1 MKNALIETLARL
13 VRQYFDDLRQGGVEC
28 RLVLPALTE
37 RIAVNLQEALVSDG
51 LPSYLVVPRSQSTD
65 PHKRWIRAEGVTSVR
80 QGDMIVVVW
89 PGEMS
94 RIQDSVIGAGGAMRN
109 FAFSDEWPWI
119 ETSNEYFRFEGPV
132 LTAILKSWGVR
143 AESESTYLS
152 ILQAALDACRDSLM
166 RGGVFLDTMLGTF
179 DLEAHASIDNDIDLL
194 LFHLGIPRAGR
205 VQWEEKGAAKRYF
218 GEVRLVLKELSGR
231 IRDTD
236 GKQELLARISDIEPD
251 TKVAARLKE
260 SFGQLIDSFT
270 TRGDDRQEGL
280 LALHGCWGNEGVW
293 SDWGLS
299 QLQALLDVVPTEEDV
314 NVTYDLDVK
323 NGVVAQDGK
332 SAVLIEG
339 GSVHI
344 DVNYEGLAADSTDA
358 EIRILDRAR
367 PLFNQSCIGT
377 SGQIQ
382 VDLDHDHIFGEAAT
396 GKKKSLRIVVAR
408 AQKELATGRV
418 TVIPCGPNQPV
429 VAVVEPGFKYYFG
442 NPTNLGDESKEDVEK
457 IDVSEPIRITVLSWE
472 GFDHGEVEIDDEPVS
487 LEQDPENPRIFRF
500 PNAIDPGSS
509 GSGFASIDLRV
520 SGLEIAVDVEA
531 KNIIRGEFTLER
543 ELIVQLAT
551 MSQSPARRTAVGRI
565 VDIFTGKRTEPYPSL
580 GGLDDSSRSRVRWAK
595 LFESRANGRP
605 IIANLLRDGIVLAEP
620 IDSQFALSDLA
631 VLPTA
636 FRDATIRTEVAELI
650 SAYAE
655 ARQATFNV
663 ICEGARSDSQW
674 PHYALLPILVDTK
687 RRRLEEVILAY
698 LNAYLAILSY
708 MQKNLTRLTW
718 PELFRLSCADCVVHW
733 DDGGTA
739 RKIILIGPWHPVVIA
754 KRFMVQSA
762 LLASARRHLGLK
774 NAGSGHVLA
783 LLLDQVNSLRWFASP
798 ASDGTTFESY
808 YVTSTS
814 DPGWLVA
821 MTHDTVGGPD
831 YLLFTIALRSFH
843 GLETGLM
850 PSSRDQVAKGY
861 LQDFVN
867 AYPTRRAIS
876 VVADASYSP
885 ARLVESAQ
893 SLLYDGEGTSSVGR
907 QLPGGIHIAVAGQH
921 DLDAQE
927 WREPPVCLYGIGN
940 SEVTDRQFNDI
951 HLLSPGRAK
960 STRDSGDRVSLPR
973 GHGLLAAFS
982 NPIKQV
988 GAWADGVLN
997 SRAFER
1003 DSPLQTVESL
1013 GDVFTLVCSQLA
1025 SLPGEERVMSWQA
1038 DLPPSLDHLWTVIPG
1053 NHVDP
1058 AVFVRY
1064 VTVAAQRG
1072 ESTALWDYSMSLT
1085 GALNS
1090 YFVLSRIP
1098 PSVSHELNKSPVL
1111 ENKPLAPAVLGELG
1125 RVGMALGSESLRSGS
1140 KALGVIGVVAA
1151 VRLFL
1156 PGSIARPP
1164 IRNGKCSRGF
1174 LLPVDAFRE
1183 ILGGSLDSTEPGQRQ
1198 RADLVAIQLGL
1209 QQDGYVAI
1217 SCCAIE
1223 CKYSS
1228 NAFGTDQTTAAL
1240 QQASATLRRIHEL
1253 LEASQVS
1260 SGIPER
1266 LALLLL
1272 ISFGLRL
1279 SQEQLNGD
1287 AATFAGLEA
1296 NLLQGILDGKI
1307 KIVAPR
1313 SAKIVVVT
1321 DCTASSASWT
1331 QGQGLVVTVGPKHWP
1346 EVSES
1351 PELRAVRDRL
1361 AQEFDPL
1368 FDAIGSDPAFS
1379 DNAGGCERDT
1389 ATDRVT
1395 GAVQEKQSPLPS
1407 DAEISGQSVDQPSV
1421 SVSISANHP
1430 KNEGALTPLGALQP
1444 VLLGTANG
1452 TKLYYDPQNRG
1463 TPLDNY
1469 NVMVTGSSGKGKTQL
1484 IKAIVSRLREQDRNV
1499 LLLDFKND
1507 FASDEHFVKKARLR
1521 PQYVTFD
1528 GLPFNPL
1535 IPVPLRK
1542 PGSTKEYLPIS
1553 EHINGLVDI
1562 FKKTFGLG
1570 DQQEVAVKNAIREC
1584 FEARGIQS
1592 RGTVE
1597 VSADLDYPDFND
1609 VGDKLRDTNP
1619 NAYNRLDPLF
1629 DLGIFPPS
1637 SRLTRFDTMLN
1648 GSIVIDLSQI
1658 QSDKI
1663 KNAVAKIL
1671 VMSAHRYYNAREHSG
1686 HLRQFFAFDEAHR
1699 ILDSEFLLQFVRECR
1714 AYGVGVL
1721 LSSQYPTDFPADVS
1735 ASLNTKIIH
1744 GNGADRDRV
1753 RDITRLVGGGLSDDQ
1768 IVQLSMFQAIVSN
1781 PQYQPTI
1788 VKTIGYPM
1796 MLVFDAIRESGG
1808 VARSELRVEGVDPA
1822 RLNVTY
1828 LVAALMDMG
1837 VVVEASELLQA
1848 LR

>member
-1 MKNALIETLARL
+1 MTNALIETLARL

-37 RIAVNLQEALVSDG
+37 QIAIGLQEKLVSDG
-51 LPSYLVVPRSQSTD
+51 LPSYLVVPRSQVTD
-65 PHKRWIRAEGVTSVR
+65 SNRRWIRAEGVTSVR

-94 RIQDSVIGAGGAMRN
+94 HIQDSVIGAGGAMRN

-119 ETSNEYFRFEGPV
+119 ETSNEYFRFDGPV
-132 LTAILKSWGVR
+132 LLDILKSWGVR
-143 AESESTYLS
+143 AESQSTYLS
-152 ILQAALDACRDSLM
+152 ILQATLDACRDSLM
-166 RGGVFLDTMLGTF
+166 RGSVFLDAILGTF
-179 DLEAHASIDNDIDLL
+179 DPSAHTAIENDIEHL
-194 LFHLGIPRAGR
+194 LFHLGIPRPER
-205 VQWEEKGAAKRYF
+205 VEWSEKGAAKRYF
-218 GEVRLVLKELSGR
+218 GEVRRVLKELSTR

-236 GKQELLARISDIEPD
+236 GKQELLTRISDIEAD
-251 TKVAARLKE
+251 TTVAEALKV
-260 SFGQLIDSFT
+260 SFGQLVDTLT

-280 LALHGCWGNEGVW
+280 LALHGCWGNERAW
-293 SDWGLS
+293 IDWGLS
-299 QLQALLDVVPTEEDV
+299 QLQALLDVVPTDEDV
-314 NVTYDLDVK
+314 SITYELDVN

-344 DVNYEGLAADSTDA
+344 DVNYEGLAADSTDT

-367 PLFNQSCIGT
+367 PLFSQACVGT
-377 SGQIQ
+377 SGKIQI
-382 VDLDHDHIFGEAAT
+382 DLYYDHIFGQPAT
-396 GKKKSLRIVVAR
+396 GKKKSLRIVVMR
-408 AQKELATGRV
+408 GQKELATGRV
-418 TVIPCGPNQPV
+418 TAIPCGPNQPV
-429 VAVVEPGFKYYFG
+429 VAVIEPGFKYYFG
-442 NPTNLGDESKEDVEK
+442 NPTNQGAASSEDVEK
-457 IDVSEPIRITVLSWE
+457 IDVSEPVRITVLSWD
-472 GFDHGEVEIDDEPVS
+472 GFDDGEVEIDDEPVS
-487 LEQDPENPRIFRF
+487 LDQDPENPRIFRF

-509 GSGFASIDLRV
+509 GGGFASIDLRV

-531 KNIIRGEFTLER
+531 KNITRGEFTLER
-543 ELIVQLAT
+543 ELIVKLAA
-551 MSQSPARRTAVGRI
+551 MSQAPGHRTAVGRI
-565 VDIFTGKRTEPYPSL
+565 VDIFTGKQTEPYPSL
-580 GGLDDSSRSRVRWAK
+580 GGLDDLSRNRIRWAK
-595 LFESRANGRP
+595 TFESSTNGRP
-605 IIANLLRDGIVLAEP
+605 IIADLLYEGNLLPEP
-620 IDSQFALSDLA
+620 IDSQFALA
-631 VLPTA
+631 YIPILPVA
-636 FRDATIRTEVAELI
+636 FRDEAIRAEVAGLI

-655 ARQATFNV
+655 ARQATLDV
-663 ICEGARSDSQW
+663 VCEGVRSDSQW
-674 PHYALLPILVDTK
+674 PHYALLPILVETK
-687 RRRLEEVILAY
+687 RRRLEDVILAY
-698 LNAYLAILSY
+698 LNAYLAVLTY
-708 MQKNLTRLTW
+708 VQKNLTKLTW
-718 PELFRLSCADCVVHW
+718 AELFRLSCADCVVHW
-733 DDGGTA
+733 DDGASA
-739 RKIILIGPWHPVVIA
+739 RKIVLIGPWHPVVVA

-762 LLASARRHLGLK
+762 LLGSARRHLGLK
-774 NAGSGHVLA
+774 NAGKGHVLA

-821 MTHDTVGGPD
+821 MSHDTVGGPD
-831 YLLFTIALRSFH
+831 YLSFTVALRRLH

-893 SLLYDGEGTSSVGR
+893 SLLYEGEGVSSVGR

-927 WREPPVCLYGIGN
+927 WREPPVCLYGISS
-940 SEVTDRQFNDI
+940 SEMIDRQFNDI

-973 GHGLLAAFS
+973 GHGLLAAFA

-1003 DSPLQTVESL
+1003 DSPLPTVESL
-1013 GDVFTLVCSQLA
+1013 GDIFTQVCSQLA
-1025 SLPGEERVMSWQA
+1025 SLPDEERVMSWQA

-1064 VTVAAQRG
+1064 VTVAARRG

-1098 PSVSHELNKSPVL
+1098 ASVSHELNKSPVL
-1111 ENKPLAPAVLGELG
+1111 ENRPLAPAVLGELG

-1164 IRNGKCSRGF
+1164 IRNGKCLRGF

-1183 ILGGSLDSTEPGQRQ
+1183 ILGGSLDSAEPGQRQ

-1209 QQDGYVAI
+1209 QQDGSVGI

-1228 NAFGTDQTTAAL
+1228 NPFGTDQTTAAL

-1253 LEASQVS
+1253 LEASQVN

-1266 LALLLL
+1266 LALLSL

-1287 AATFAGLEA
+1287 AATFADLEA
-1296 NLLQGILDGKI
+1296 KLLQGVLDGKI
-1307 KIVAPR
+1307 KIVPPR

-1321 DCTASSASWT
+1321 DCTAPAASWT
-1331 QGQGLVVTVGPKHWP
+1331 QGQGLVITVGPKHWP

-1368 FDAIGSDPAFS
+1368 FDVIGSEQGYANDPDESAR
-1379 DNAGGCERDT
+1379 DNAMESEKEGDQDKQSMPASGARITGQEIVPASTNNT
-1389 ATDRVT
+1389 ATVSSVKTED
-1395 GAVQEKQSPLPS
+1395 AV
-1407 DAEISGQSVDQPSV
+1407 V
-1421 SVSISANHP
+1421 
-1430 KNEGALTPLGALQP
+1430 PLGALQP
-1444 VLLGTANG
+1444 VLLGTADG
-1452 TKLYYDPQNRG
+1452 VKLFYDPQNRQ

-1484 IKAIVSRLREQDRNV
+1484 IKAIVSRLREQNRNV

-1507 FASDEHFVKKARLR
+1507 FASDEHFVKKARLQ

-1535 IPVPLRK
+1535 IPVPLRR
-1542 PGSTKEYLPIS
+1542 PGSPKEYLSIS

-1597 VSADLDYPDFND
+1597 VRADIDYPDFND

-1648 GSIVIDLSQI
+1648 GSIVVDLSQI

-1699 ILDSEFLLQFVRECR
+1699 VLDSDFLLQFVRECR

-1753 RDITRLVGGGLSDDQ
+1753 RDITRLVGGLVSDEQ

-1822 RLNVTY
+1822 RLNVAY
-1828 LVAALMDMG
+1828 LVYALMDMG
-1837 VVVEASELLQA
+1837 VVVEASGVLRA
-1848 LR
+1848 LS